1 MVEPMVI
8 DVKDSAKQNEF
19 FRRVLFTGTK
29 SQLVVM
35 SLRPGEEIG
44 FETHDVD
51 QLLYV
56 VKGDGVAVID
66 GKEHDF
72 DDGAIVCVPAGSR
85 HNIINRDDKPMK
97 LFTVYAPPQ
106 HAPGTIHA
114 TKQDAIAAEAKERV
128 PA

>member
-8 DVKDSAKQNEF
+8 DVKDTAKENEL
-19 FRRVLFTGTK
+19 FRRVMFTGTK

-44 FETHDVD
+44 LETHDVD
-51 QLLYV
+51 QLIYV

-66 GKEHDF
+66 AKDYELEG
-72 DDGAIVCVPAGSR
+72 GAIVCVPAGLR
-85 HNIINRDDKPMK
+85 HNIINRGEKPMK
-97 LFTVYAPPQ
+97 LFTVYAPAQ
-106 HAPGTIHA
+106 HAPGTVHA
-114 TKQDAIAAEAKERV
+114 TKQDAIAAEAKESV

>member
-8 DVKDSAKQNEF
+8 DVKDLAKENEL
-19 FRRVLFTGTK
+19 FRRVVFTGAK

-51 QLLYV
+51 QLIYV
-56 VKGDGVAVID
+56 VKGDGVAAID
-66 GKEHDF
+66 GTDYEF
-72 DDGAIVCVPAGSR
+72 EDGAIVCVPAGKR
-85 HNIINRDDKPMK
+85 HNITNLDDKPMK

-106 HAPGTIHA
+106 HAPGTVHA
-114 TKQDAIAAEAKERV
+114 TKQAAIAAEAKEHV

>member
-8 DVKDSAKQNEF
+8 DVKDTAKENEL
-19 FRRVLFTGTK
+19 FRRVMFTGTK

-44 FETHDVD
+44 LETHDVD
-51 QLLYV
+51 QLIYV

-66 GKEHDF
+66 GKDYELEG
-72 DDGAIVCVPAGSR
+72 GAIVCVPAGLR
-85 HNIINRDDKPMK
+85 HNIVNRGEKPMK
-97 LFTVYAPPQ
+97 LFTVYAPAQ
-106 HAPGTIHA
+106 HAPGTVHA
-114 TKQDAIAAEAKERV
+114 TKQDAIDAETKESV